1 MEKGSW
7 DSLTDI
13 CLVNNV
19 KNVNCEKSLQE
30 LIKRH
35 SGLCFKIMS
44 RFSKSFYANNLD
56 INELYNDKNLIIWNS
71 ANSFDEGRKVKFS
84 TWLANQIKYSCLN
97 TERRTVRL
105 IKSMWKYAILI
116 PTIT

>member
-44 RFSKSFYANNLD
+44 RFSKSFYANNIDLD
-56 INELYNDKNLIIWNS
+56 SE
-71 ANSFDEGRKVKFS
+71 AGFDTASVGDDILDF
-84 TWLANQIKYSCLN
+84 
-97 TERRTVRL
+97 TERNPFGEVDF
-105 IKSMWKYAILI
+105 
-116 PTIT
+116 